1 MFVRT
6 KTFVNK
12 DGSKRIYLQIAKSV
26 WENGKPHQRV
36 ICTLGR
42 LKDLKRGGMDTLI
55 RGLSKF
61 SEKLEVVEISKDLLA
76 KDDKDYGAPL
86 IFKRLFKVLG
96 LEDILD
102 AYLSHHNHIFPVK
115 EAIFAMLLNRILT
128 PSSKLR
134 VYEWLDEVYDPRLEG
149 LQLQHLYR
157 SLDFLDE
164 HKEKI
169 EKDLFERVKNLF
181 NLKLDVVF
189 YDTTSIYFEGE
200 GPESLAVKGF
210 SRDHR
215 PDTNQ
220 VIIGILM
227 TGEGIPIGCEIFP
240 GNMYDSKTLKTALA
254 TLSRRFKIGRV
265 IFVADRGMA
274 GEKNL
279 SLIEKEGYEYIVGVK
294 MRGFKRVRDHVLS
307 TPGRYRKVEDN
318 LKASKSSKIPEL
330 RPDFFP

>member
-1 MFVRT
+1 
-6 KTFVNK
+6 
-12 DGSKRIYLQIAKSV
+12 
-26 WENGKPHQRV
+26 
-36 ICTLGR
+36 
-42 LKDLKRGGMDTLI
+42 MDTLI

-86 IFKRLFKVLG
+86 IFKRLFKLLG

-115 EAIFAMLLNRILT
+115 EAIFTMLLNRVLT

-134 VYEWLDEVYDPRLEG
+134 VYEWLDEVYDPRLEC

-157 SLDFLDE
+157 SLNFLDE

-181 NLKLDVVF
+181 NLKLNVVF

-210 SRDHR
+210 SRGHR

-240 GNMYDSKTLKTALA
+240 GNMYDSKTLKTDLA

-294 MRGFKRVRDHVLS
+294 MRGF
-307 TPGRYRKVEDN
+307 
-318 LKASKSSKIPEL
+318 
-330 RPDFFP
+330 